1 MSCEK
6 TDISFAFWMQENLS
20 FLFLSFFESCFPS
33 GRRPVSLGSAY
44 GEDCRCQKTPQ
55 SPLSQ
60 TAPPAAPGRNVCRG
74 SLRPENLY
82 NFSKAQA
89 SVRAFFSSSAR
100 LFHKSLPAGAF
111 WGPDFCGTCS
121 IASKILGKF
130 FYDPPKIDH
139 FPTICTFH
147 KGTFAFWCAI
157 LSYGAPEKSGA
168 GKRKN

>member
-6 TDISFAFWMQENLS
+6 TDISFAFWMQENLI

-33 GRRPVSLGSAY
+33 GRGPVSLGASY
-44 GEDCRCQKTPQ
+44 GEDCRYQKTPQ

-60 TAPPAAPGRNVCRG
+60 TAPPAAPGRTVCRG
-74 SLRPENLY
+74 ALRPENLY

-89 SVRAFFSSSAR
+89 SVRAFFR
-100 LFHKSLPAGAF
+100 LLRDFCTKVCPQELF
-111 WGPDFCGTCS
+111 LGPDFCGTCS
-121 IASKILGKF
+121 IVSKILGKF

-139 FPTICTFH
+139 FPIICTFH

>member
-20 FLFLSFFESCFPS
+20 FLFCPFLRAAFRPAGGLFPWGRPTGRTAGARKHLSRRF
-33 GRRPVSLGSAY
+33 RRPHP
-44 GEDCRCQKTPQ
+44 RQ
-55 SPLSQ
+55 
-60 TAPPAAPGRNVCRG
+60 
-74 SLRPENLY
+74 
-82 NFSKAQA
+82 
-89 SVRAFFSSSAR
+89 
-100 LFHKSLPAGAF
+100 HPAGMCVGGPSDLKIYTIFQRPRLRSGPFFRLLRGFFTKVCPQELF